1 MAPRKTQVGKS
12 MTIKDV
18 AREAGVSVASV
29 SRVMNG
35 HGNVLPETR
44 ERILEVVERLRYTP
58 HVGAR
63 ELITKRTRVVGVLLP
78 DLYGEF
84 FSELIRGVDAAARE
98 QKLHLLLSSAHGDA
112 AEMVAAVQAMRGRAE
127 GLLIMAPHLD
137 ASWLSE
143 RIDDSIPVVFIN
155 SQVPDGRPNLAI
167 DSYHGAR
174 AMVRHLVACGHRSIA
189 HISGPSHN
197 FDSHE
202 RLRGYCDELAASLP
216 DAEPMILPGDFGEAS
231 GHAAG
236 ERLAAMAPRL
246 PGEASRRGKQELRPA
261 AVFAANDMMAI
272 GCLSALEENGLA
284 VPRAIAVAGFDDI
297 PLAAFVRPKLTTMR
311 VDIAELGRRALRQLA
326 GLVERGESELPP
338 QQQLRPEPVVR
349 ESCGALTSARA
360 TPPRS
365 PSHGDLDET

>member
-1 MAPRKTQVGKS
+1 

-35 HGNVLPETR
+35 HGNVLPETKD
-44 ERILEVVERLRYTP
+44 RILEVVERLRYTP

-63 ELITKRTRVVGVLLP
+63 ELITKRTRVIGVLLP

-112 AEMVAAVQAMRGRAE
+112 AEMIAAIQAMRGRVE

-137 ASWLSE
+137 ASHLAE
-143 RIDDSIPVVFIN
+143 RIDDAAQVVFIN
-155 SQVPDGRPNLAI
+155 SQVHGDRPNLAI

-189 HISGPSHN
+189 HITGPADN

-202 RLRGYCDELAASLP
+202 RLRGYRDELAASLP
-216 DAEPMILPGDFGEAS
+216 DAEPLVLPGDFGEAS

-236 ERLAAMAPRL
+236 ERLAAMPPR
-246 PGEASRRGKQELRPA
+246 PHGEAGGRERAGQELRPA

-297 PLAAFVRPKLTTMR
+297 PLAAFVRPKLTTVR

-326 GLVERGESELPP
+326 AAIEGGAPEIGRASCRERVS
-338 QQQLRPEPVVR
+338 
-349 ESCGALTSARA
+349 
-360 TPPRS
+360 
-365 PSHGDLDET
+365 